1 MTNRA
6 RYDIVIFDFDGT
18 IADTK
23 EGIMNG
29 AKYALSKCG
38 VSESEFGDLKRFVGP
53 TLWYSFETFY
63 AFDSNMQEKAVQY
76 YRDYYKDRGIHEVC
90 LYEGIEELLL
100 KLKERNILVGI
111 ASAKHQKSVETTLD
125 NLGIAKYFTT
135 VSGSF
140 MNGDRSD
147 KAELI
152 SSVLDDLDL
161 LSDNKN
167 KVVLV
172 GDSHTDAIGAQE
184 CGVDFIAALY
194 DREETEF
201 DGIKL
206 EEKAYSIEDLDKY
219 IFE

>member
-1 MTNRA
+1 MASKA

-29 AKYALSKCG
+29 ARYALSECG
-38 VSESEFGDLKRFVGP
+38 VSESDYGDLKRFVGP

-63 AFDSNMQEKAVQY
+63 AFDSTMQEKAVQC
-76 YRDYYKDRGIHEVC
+76 YRDYYKDRGIHEVS
-90 LYEGIEELLL
+90 LYEGIVDLLI
-100 KLKERNILVGI
+100 KLNQQDISVGI
-111 ASAKHQKSVETTLD
+111 ASAKHQKSVETALD
-125 NLGIAKYFTT
+125 NLGIASYFAS

-152 SSVLDDLDL
+152 SSVLDDLQ
-161 LSDNKN
+161 SSEMNR
-167 KVVLV
+167 VVFI
-172 GDSHTDAIGAQE
+172 GDSRTDAIGAQE

-201 DGIKL
+201 DGLILDK
-206 EEKAYSIEDLDKY
+206 KVYDIEDLDKY
-219 IFE
+219 LFE

>member
-1 MTNRA
+1 MTNKA
-6 RYDIVIFDFDGT
+6 KYDIVIFDFDGT

-29 AKYALSKCG
+29 ARYALNKCG

-53 TLWYSFETFY
+53 TLWYSFGTFY
-63 AFDSNMQEKAVQY
+63 TFDRNMQDKAVQY
-76 YRDYYKDRGIHEVC
+76 YRDYYHERGINEVC
-90 LYEGIEELLL
+90 LYDGIVDLLI
-100 KLKERNILVGI
+100 KLKGQGIILGI
-111 ASAKHQKSVETTLD
+111 ASAKHQKSVETALE
-125 NLGIAKYFTT
+125 NLGIAKYFTA

-152 SSVLDDLDL
+152 SSVLDDLQ
-161 LSDNKN
+161 SDDKN
-167 KVVLV
+167 TVVFI
-172 GDSHTDAIGAQE
+172 GDSRTDAIGAHE

-201 DGIKL
+201 NGIVL
-206 EEKAYSIEDLDKY
+206 EHKAYVIEDLDKY
-219 IFE
+219 LFE

>member
-1 MTNRA
+1 MTNRV

-53 TLWYSFETFY
+53 TLWYSFEIFY
-63 AFDSNMQEKAVQY
+63 AFDSSMQEKAVQY
-76 YRDYYKDRGIHEVC
+76 YRDYYKDRGIYEVS
-90 LYEGIEELLL
+90 LYKGIEELLI
-100 KLKERNILVGI
+100 KLKKEDILVGI
-111 ASAKHQKSVETTLD
+111 ASAKHQKSVETALD
-125 NLGIAKYFTT
+125 NLGISKYFTT

-161 LSDNKN
+161 SDNKN

-172 GDSHTDAIGAQE
+172 GDSRTDAIGAQE

-201 DGIKL
+201 DGIIFEK
-206 EEKAYSIEDLDKY
+206 KAYSIEDLDKY
-219 IFE
+219 IFG